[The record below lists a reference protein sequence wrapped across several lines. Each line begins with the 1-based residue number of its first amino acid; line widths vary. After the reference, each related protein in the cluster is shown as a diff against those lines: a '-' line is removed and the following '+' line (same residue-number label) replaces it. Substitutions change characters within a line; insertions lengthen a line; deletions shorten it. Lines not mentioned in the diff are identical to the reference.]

1 MFFSPFF
8 VLFFFFTREGPL
20 CSLQLRCCFHFFS
33 SFLFVFDT
41 YPKREISNMVVAR
54 SLGYDT
60 NIFCLLCLLIYRLL
74 EMLESILC
82 ISFFA
87 TLLFCVFL
95 LCNCFVYNV
104 VQIYVCVFNPQPTMC
119 LCLCFIMCVF
129 LYYSFDWGCVKRL
142 GGPKPRKFSS
152 KEFDYRKRCCFLC
165 FL

>member
-1 MFFSPFF
+1 MFFHHFSFC
-8 VLFFFFTREGPL
+8 FFFFTREGPL
-20 CSLQLRCCFHFFS
+20 YSLQLRCCFHFFS
-33 SFLFVFDT
+33 SFFFLFDT

-104 VQIYVCVFNPQPTMC
+104 VQIYVCVFLILNLLGVC
-119 LCLCFIMCVF
+119 VYALLCVF
-129 LYYSFDWGCVKRL
+129 FFITLLIGAV
-142 GGPKPRKFSS
+142 
-152 KEFDYRKRCCFLC
+152 
-165 FL
+165 

>member
-1 MFFSPFF
+1 MFAS
-8 VLFFFFTREGPL
+8 VALLF
-20 CSLQLRCCFHFFS
+20 
-33 SFLFVFDT
+33 SFLFIFFCFVFDT

-60 NIFCLLCLLIYRLL
+60 NIFLFVVFTYLSIIRNARVNTLYLFLCN
-74 EMLESILC
+74 SPC
-82 ISFFA
+82 FVF
-87 TLLFCVFL
+87 FL

>member
-1 MFFSPFF
+1 MFFSPFSF
-8 VLFFFFTREGPL
+8 CFFFVFTREGPL

-33 SFLFVFDT
+33 IFFVFDT

-104 VQIYVCVFNPQPTMC
+104 VQIYVCVFLILNL
-119 LCLCFIMCVF
+119 LCVCVYALLCVF
-129 LYYSFDWGCVKRL
+129 FFITLLIGAV
-142 GGPKPRKFSS
+142 
-152 KEFDYRKRCCFLC
+152 
-165 FL
+165 

>member
-1 MFFSPFF
+1 MFAS
-8 VLFFFFTREGPL
+8 VALLF
-20 CSLQLRCCFHFFS
+20 
-33 SFLFVFDT
+33 SFLFIFFFVFDT

-152 KEFDYRKRCCFLC
+152 KEFDYRKRCSFLC